1 MDLLFAI
8 VGFNLAS
15 TLFTLFEVVRLEN
28 AIDRMIQSISVV
40 SNEDEDN
47 SDTNTFM

>member
-1 MDLLFAI
+1 METLYAI

-15 TLFTLFEVVRLEN
+15 TLFTLFEVIRLEN

-40 SNEDEDN
+40 SEEND
-47 SDTNTFM
+47 SDANTFM

>member
-15 TLFTLFEVVRLEN
+15 TLFTLFEVIRLEN
-28 AIDRMIQSISVV
+28 AIDRMVQSISVV
-40 SNEDEDN
+40 TNEDEDG
-47 SDTNTFM
+47 SDANTFM

>member
-1 MDLLFAI
+1 METLYAI

-28 AIDRMIQSISVV
+28 AIDRMIQSISV
-40 SNEDEDN
+40 SSEDEEQEN
-47 SDTNTFM
+47 DTNTFM